1 MAAAAAYAALRKTS
15 ASSRW
20 FGGTFSSSRRLL
32 AASNHRRK
40 SSTRTV
46 RYSASAL
53 VPRRLSWKRALT
65 IARVLFRANFARGVL
80 PQAVGKFV
88 HVYDPRS
95 LVASKSAML
104 AGALPPAHPGTLA
117 APQHVTELNPTN
129 ALCGDDVRNAGPK
142 KSREMAS
149 EAYRDNSGG
158 GSCCHA
164 AQRTRPGIGATAPV
178 RAAASL
184 HHQ

>member
-1 MAAAAAYAALRKTS
+1 MAAAAAYAALRKNI
-15 ASSRW
+15 R
-20 FGGTFSSSRRLL
+20 FIQVVRRTFSSSRRLL
-32 AASNHRRK
+32 AGSNHRRK
-40 SSTRTV
+40 SSTNRSLFGFGPGAVDSHGNVPHELRASFSART
-46 RYSASAL
+46 S
-53 VPRRLSWKRALT
+53 
-65 IARVLFRANFARGVL
+65 ARGVL

-164 AQRTRPGIGATAPV
+164 AQRTRPGIGATAPI

>member
-1 MAAAAAYAALRKTS
+1 MKRNKARRSGKTRQARPSRPTHRQYAGSVRNGML
-15 ASSRW
+15 
-20 FGGTFSSSRRLL
+20 
-32 AASNHRRK
+32 RK

-53 VPRRLSWKRALT
+53 VPSTVMETCLT
-65 IARVLFRANFARGVL
+65 NCARPFPRELPRGAYCPKPWENLYTFTIRVLWS
-80 PQAVGKFV
+80 
-88 HVYDPRS
+88 PRK
-95 LVASKSAML
+95 AAML

-117 APQHVTELNPTN
+117 APEHVTELNPTN

-164 AQRTRPGIGATAPV
+164 AQRTRPGIGATAPI

>member
-1 MAAAAAYAALRKTS
+1 MTAAVASAALRKTPVQPDS
-15 ASSRW
+15 AARFHQADACW
-20 FGGTFSSSRRLL
+20 LVVVIGTNQAREPFAIR
-32 AASNHRRK
+32 
-40 SSTRTV
+40 
-46 RYSASAL
+46 ASAL
-53 VPRRLSWKRALT
+53 VPSTVMENAPDDC
-65 IARVLFRANFARGVL
+65 ARPFHARTSARGVL

-95 LVASKSAML
+95 LGVSKSAML

-142 KSREMAS
+142 ESREMAS

-164 AQRTRPGIGATAPV
+164 AQRTRPGIGATAPI
-178 RAAASL
+178 RSAASL
-184 HHQ
+184 HDQ